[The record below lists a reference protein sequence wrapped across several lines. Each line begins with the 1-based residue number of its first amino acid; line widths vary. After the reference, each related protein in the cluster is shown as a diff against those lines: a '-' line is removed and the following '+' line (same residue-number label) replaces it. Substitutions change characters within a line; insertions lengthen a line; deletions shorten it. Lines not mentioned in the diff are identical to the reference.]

1 MAIIYTYP
9 KISQIDPSDLL
20 IITDVSDSNN
30 KTRSTT
36 VQELGDS
43 IKLAAYPQ
51 RYVMNG
57 LVNDLASAASGA
69 EPPAQ

>member
-43 IKLAAYPQ
+43 IK
-51 RYVMNG
+51 
-57 LVNDLASAASGA
+57 
-69 EPPAQ
+69 